1 MAYYFITNE
10 QLTYLKNKDQKL
22 KKLIDKYGIIKREVE
37 TDLFKALVYNIIS
50 QQISTKAA
58 LTVKNRLIDLLKD
71 VNVNAILNVDEET
84 LKSVGLSY
92 RKVGYLKEIAKRVNN
107 KELDLENLKSLSDDE
122 VIKELTK
129 LPGIGVWTAEMLL
142 LFTLGRE
149 NVMSYLDL
157 GIIRGLK
164 RLYNLEEISKE
175 KFNKIKKSYTPYASI
190 ASLYIWKLAS
200 EV

>member
-71 VNVNAILNVDEET
+71 VNVNAILNVDEEA
-84 LKSVGLSY
+84 LKSIGLSC

-157 GIIRGLK
+157 AIIRGLK
-164 RLYNLEEISKE
+164 RFYNLEEISKE
-175 KFNKIKKSYTPYASI
+175 KFNKIKKAI
-190 ASLYIWKLAS
+190 LLMQA
-200 EV
+200 